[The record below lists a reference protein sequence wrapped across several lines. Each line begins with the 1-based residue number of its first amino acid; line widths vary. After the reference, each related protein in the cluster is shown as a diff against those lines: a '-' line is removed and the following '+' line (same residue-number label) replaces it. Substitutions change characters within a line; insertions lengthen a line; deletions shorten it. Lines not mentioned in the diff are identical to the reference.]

1 MAFGDDAS
9 EREALA
15 SQAAVAAAALAPPGA
30 SAPIQPPSAA
40 RSIVQAVVATA
51 LVIVG
56 ALAIRRLL
64 AGRARRLA
72 PVAPPAP
79 ILVDVSRDAA
89 TLRRDGRRLATLQ
102 IAASAVVVVGL
113 VADVGWWWVLVVA
126 VGVAIG
132 LAATARARRR
142 ELARSPGRWSLPS
155 ARTSLLGLVGAL
167 LVLVGVACAVR
178 GLKEWVLLPSLTH
191 LRLADRVGVS
201 PDRLAAA
208 MAVAGIVALVL
219 AAVVLRRAR
228 AHARSDRKRAVG
240 AGRGDDI
247 LYLRS
252 FEDDRLSVPSVHSAR
267 RPFFELFGVRGRDP
281 FEEGI
286 AWELA
291 AQGQLTAIG
300 RPGASTL
307 SLGATRDLVDEDE
320 WQSAVTAR
328 MAASR
333 WVVLAL
339 GATTGL
345 EWEVDALARHGH
357 LAKTMF
363 VVPPLAA
370 DAIEVAMAGDP
381 PDSRPRVRSVVRR
394 AGPRCRHAHDTRRC
408 GIGCG
413 LGGTRR
419 SPRRG
424 RLPRGDRARAVRA
437 AAYGRRE
444 VRRSAPRSRRGR
456 RALIRRLCVSATRR
470 RPRFR
475 ASR

>member
-1 MAFGDDAS
+1 MGPAGGLAVIATEYPYDVLAGLALGTFEDGRYAAIESTAAPAVVDLLAVEIPLVSGDGNFTLESFRRGRLGYQIMAFGDDAS

-102 IAASAVVVVGL
+102 IAACAVVVVGL

-219 AAVVLRRAR
+219 AAVVLRRGTR
-228 AHARSDRKRAVG
+228 
-240 AGRGDDI
+240 
-247 LYLRS
+247 
-252 FEDDRLSVPSVHSAR
+252 P
-267 RPFFELFGVRGRDP
+267 RPFRS
-281 FEEGI
+281 
-286 AWELA
+286 
-291 AQGQLTAIG
+291 Q
-300 RPGASTL
+300 
-307 SLGATRDLVDEDE
+307 
-320 WQSAVTAR
+320 
-328 MAASR
+328 
-333 WVVLAL
+333 
-339 GATTGL
+339 
-345 EWEVDALARHGH
+345 
-357 LAKTMF
+357 
-363 VVPPLAA
+363 
-370 DAIEVAMAGDP
+370 AG
-381 PDSRPRVRSVVRR
+381 
-394 AGPRCRHAHDTRRC
+394 
-408 GIGCG
+408 
-413 LGGTRR
+413 
-419 SPRRG
+419 RRG
-424 RLPRGDRARAVRA
+424 RAG
-437 AAYGRRE
+437 
-444 VRRSAPRSRRGR
+444 
-456 RALIRRLCVSATRR
+456 
-470 RPRFR
+470 
-475 ASR
+475 